1 MTPLSPY
8 AAYSAALE
16 SGFVEDAAQRHA
28 AEWLEGCYR
37 GVLADEPGTQ
47 GVYLWGPVGRGK
59 TWLMDRFF
67 ASLQGAGVPARRL
80 HFHHFMQQ
88 LHRRLFQLTGTEDPL
103 KVLAQELSAEV
114 RVLCLDELFVS
125 DIGDAMLLG
134 RLLRHLFEQG
144 LVLVTT
150 SNQHPEGLYA
160 DGFNRAQFLP
170 AVTAMTEHM
179 QVVPMHGEQDHRLH
193 PGQQH
198 QRYWVQEPE
207 ALAAVFEQVA
217 GKAKNTEPL
226 ILGNRPIAVLGR
238 SERGL
243 WCRYADLCEQP
254 LAAQDFIVLCDQ
266 FEQVL
271 LSDVPRLSCDSRQ
284 NSIARGTE
292 DGAVRVA
299 AGDRILPALS
309 RQDDGVRRFIALVD
323 ECYDRSIP
331 LYIDAAVPMDELYL
345 DGALA
350 FPFRRT
356 LSRLKEMQ
364 LARFGES
371 ALQAE

>member
-1 MTPLSPY
+1 MTTPSPHTVWL
-8 AAYSAALE
+8 AAME
-16 SGFVEDAAQRHA
+16 SGFVDDAAQRYA
-28 AEWLEGCYR
+28 VEWLESCYR
-37 GVLADEPGTQ
+37 GVLAEQPNTQ

-59 TWLMDRFF
+59 TWLMDCFF
-67 ASLQGAGVPARRL
+67 ASLQSAGVPARRL

-88 LHRRLFQLTGTEDPL
+88 LHKRLFQLTGTEDPL
-103 KVLAQELSAEV
+103 KILAQQLSAEV

-150 SNQHPEGLYA
+150 SNQPPEGLYE
-160 DGFNRAQFLP
+160 DGFNREQFLP
-170 AVTAMTEHM
+170 ALTAITEHM
-179 QVVPMHGEQDHRLH
+179 QIVAVHGEQDHRLH
-193 PGQQH
+193 PGQRQ
-198 QRYWVQEPE
+198 QRYWVNEPG
-207 ALAAVFEQVA
+207 ALAAVFEQLT
-217 GKAKNTEPL
+217 GTPRNTESL
-226 ILGNRPIAVLGR
+226 VLGNRAIALLGR
-238 SERGL
+238 GERVL

-254 LAAQDFIVLCDQ
+254 LAAQDFIALCDQ
-266 FEQVL
+266 FDHVL
-271 LSDVPRLSCDSRQ
+271 LSELPRLSCNSWQ
-284 NSIARGTE
+284 NAIARGTE

-299 AGDRILPALS
+299 AGDRVLPALS

-331 LYIDAAVPMDELYL
+331 LYINAAVAMDALYT

-364 LARFGES
+364 LARFGEK
-371 ALQAE
+371 